1 MSPPALFYIALYL
14 LLRARTTTA
23 VPVYDGAVLGSSAP
37 FSVTPLTAALTLL
50 PLPLLGALKFAYVRF
65 RRAQSIHTHPHTL
78 SPNLDK
84 TMPPRSSVARL
95 SAERLEEQRSPA
107 RLWSSATPY
116 LVGFLGS
123 PEWETKICS
132 RLDRTIRQAKVESRR
147 SSCHPTSPRSFA
159 FADSSGTTANTSTA
173 YYSSLSTKSR
183 SKSLSASF
191 GDTSAS
197 ASYRLPGAYTTSSH
211 VFSAITDCAAIHP
224 SSPPCMHAFS
234 LPQPPEP
241 AHKAS
246 KVPMNEHSPTLMQ
259 MMEPV
264 LASWYEDSKSAI
276 PSTSANTSRDKS
288 ATSAEPTSPSYQ
300 TPMTSPASPAMIGAY
315 PESRSSRPFAALR
328 KHLGVSATSS
338 VLSVSA
344 TTIPSP
350 ASVSLAVFRS
360 PTAPSISMPEV
371 VYTPAIRPESCAV
384 LPVNWRSPSVAGD
397 HSECLNVHALL
408 QSPTHRSPAP
418 GYSAGM
424 FDVLVSP
431 SVSVRPVKSPK
442 VSFSPTLDST
452 MPSSPVSP
460 HNATVGPV
468 ILRSALKKRSSA
480 GGSTSPAIPSSLRN
494 SVSFSMISL
503 EVPGGSIAIGDTSVA
518 SLLSVCSAARSNT
531 EVKNRKSWDL
541 TDLMNNGQL
550 DVDAVTHVLGLGLG
564 MPPVSR
570 SSVGSMGSDTP
581 SAALS
586 ISIMSP
592 NAADSAARH
601 ESEAGPANAEDNSA
615 EYDVEQYANGWGSPR
630 MDEMRASIQLL
641 THVHGAPLCVIA
653 EETMSDVRS
662 VAGSVHVP
670 PRPGSLDEEGLI
682 SMELVSAIV
691 EAEDGGVND
700 SLRVDED
707 SWREGESL
715 LTLNVGVAW

>member
-1 MSPPALFYIALYL
+1 
-14 LLRARTTTA
+14 
-23 VPVYDGAVLGSSAP
+23 
-37 FSVTPLTAALTLL
+37 
-50 PLPLLGALKFAYVRF
+50 
-65 RRAQSIHTHPHTL
+65 
-78 SPNLDK
+78 
-84 TMPPRSSVARL
+84 
-95 SAERLEEQRSPA
+95 
-107 RLWSSATPY
+107 
-116 LVGFLGS
+116 
-123 PEWETKICS
+123 
-132 RLDRTIRQAKVESRR
+132 
-147 SSCHPTSPRSFA
+147 
-159 FADSSGTTANTSTA
+159 
-173 YYSSLSTKSR
+173 
-183 SKSLSASF
+183 
-191 GDTSAS
+191 
-197 ASYRLPGAYTTSSH
+197 
-211 VFSAITDCAAIHP
+211 
-224 SSPPCMHAFS
+224 
-234 LPQPPEP
+234 
-241 AHKAS
+241 
-246 KVPMNEHSPTLMQ
+246 
-259 MMEPV
+259 
-264 LASWYEDSKSAI
+264 
-276 PSTSANTSRDKS
+276 
-288 ATSAEPTSPSYQ
+288 
-300 TPMTSPASPAMIGAY
+300 MIGAY

-350 ASVSLAVFRS
+350 TSVSLAVFRS
-360 PTAPSISMPEV
+360 PTAPSIPVPEA

-384 LPVNWRSPSVAGD
+384 LPVNWRSANVAGGRR
-397 HSECLNVHALL
+397 ECLNVHALL
-408 QSPTHRSPAP
+408 QSPTHCSPAP
-418 GYSAGM
+418 GAPAGL

-431 SVSVRPVKSPK
+431 SVSTRPVKSPK
-442 VSFSPTLDST
+442 VSFSPTLDYT
-452 MPSSPVSP
+452 TLSSPVNSYSV
-460 HNATVGPV
+460 AAGPV

-503 EVPGGSIAIGDTSVA
+503 EVPGESIAAGDNSVA

-531 EVKNRKSWDL
+531 DARNRKSWDL

-570 SSVGSMGSDTP
+570 SSVGSLGSDAP

-592 NAADSAARH
+592 NAADSAARK
-601 ESEAGPANAEDNSA
+601 ESEVDPANAEDNSA

-653 EETMSDVRS
+653 EETMSDVCS

-670 PRPGSLDEEGLI
+670 PRPGSTDEEGLM

-691 EAEDGGVND
+691 EEEGLDT